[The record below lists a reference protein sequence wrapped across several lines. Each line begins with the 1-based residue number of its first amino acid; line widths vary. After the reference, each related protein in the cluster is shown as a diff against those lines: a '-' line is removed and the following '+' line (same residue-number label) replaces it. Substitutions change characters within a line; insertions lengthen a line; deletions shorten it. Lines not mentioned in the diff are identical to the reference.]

1 MNWKQRI
8 SIMCAA
14 LAMVTPKLLDEIADL
29 LDDDPSTVFSWRFIL
44 SLLSGP
50 LIAFLIGEQV
60 GLNNRRAAAND

>member
-8 SIMCAA
+8 TVMCAA

-29 LDDDPSTVFSWRFIL
+29 LDDDPATVFSWRFIL

-50 LIAFLIGEQV
+50 LIAFLIGEQL
-60 GLNNRRAAAND
+60 GANRSSAREE